1 VACPVHSQAGVLLF
15 AVGLIVGL
23 ALGMVIV
30 GLLAV
35 GAYDHGFLDA
45 LERRQPWRAELK
57 ARRVRGMR
65 EMEKRAS

>member
-1 VACPVHSQAGVLLF
+1 VLLF
-15 AVGLIVGL
+15 AVGLILGL
-23 ALGMVIV
+23 ALGTIIV

-57 ARRVRGMR
+57 ARRIRGMR
-65 EMEKRAS
+65 QMEEKAS